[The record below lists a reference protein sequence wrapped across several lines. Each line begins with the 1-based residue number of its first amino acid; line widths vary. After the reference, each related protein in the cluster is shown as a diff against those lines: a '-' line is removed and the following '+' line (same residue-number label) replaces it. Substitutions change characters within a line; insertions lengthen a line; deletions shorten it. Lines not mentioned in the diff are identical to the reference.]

1 MSKVSE
7 FSLLSVRAAAPARAH
22 INSAIPNQGLTVSS
36 GATRQASIEL
46 SSLSK
51 QLANAAQ
58 RAAERDN
65 QLSRQALATLASKI
79 QMELGGSAY
88 RLTKPLHDAYVPDTD
103 DPELLARARQATDFL
118 NGKGSNP
125 FQSLTVEQLALIGYD
140 EGGDFTHNE
149 RLAASRELGKRYEV
163 WSRYIVDKSS
173 AEYQRTGY
181 QDEALREIIAT
192 YRSLPP
198 ILEAGFGN
206 YEVNM
211 TLMIGK
217 TDPPPSDEADSL
229 IDTILKTARK
239 LEDQAKK
246 DHPPLDGPDEPGKP
260 A

>member
-1 MSKVSE
+1 MSKVGE
-7 FSLLSVRAAAPARAH
+7 FSVAPLRAVASTRVHTHSAVPNQEAAA
-22 INSAIPNQGLTVSS
+22 TS
-36 GATRQASIEL
+36 GATRQASLDL
-46 SSLSK
+46 STLSK
-51 QLANAAQ
+51 QLASAAQ
-58 RAAERDN
+58 RAAARDS
-65 QLSRQALATLASKI
+65 QLSRQELAALASKI

-88 RLTKPLHDAYVPDTD
+88 RLTKPLHDAHVPDTD

-125 FQSLTVEQLALIGYD
+125 FQKLTIEQLALIGYD

-163 WSRYIVDKSS
+163 WSRAMVDKAN
-173 AEYQRTGY
+173 AEYQQTGY
-181 QDEALREIIAT
+181 QDEAIREIIAT
-192 YRSLPP
+192 YKSLPP

-217 TDPPPSDEADSL
+217 TDPPRSDDPDSL
-229 IDTILKTARK
+229 IDTLLKTARK
-239 LEDQAKK
+239 LEEQAKK
-246 DHPPLDGPDEPGKP
+246 DHPPLEGPDEPGKP

>member
-1 MSKVSE
+1 MPKISD
-7 FSLLSVRAAAPARAH
+7 FSAGSIRGVAFTRAPTHPAPKKQEAA
-22 INSAIPNQGLTVSS
+22 VSS
-36 GATRQASIEL
+36 GATRQASLDL
-46 SSLSK
+46 SPLAK
-51 QLANAAQ
+51 QLASAAQ
-58 RAAERDN
+58 RAAARDS
-65 QLSRQALATLASKI
+65 QLSRQELATLASKI

-88 RLTKPLHDAYVPDTD
+88 RLTKPLHDAHVPDTE

-125 FQSLTVEQLALIGYD
+125 FRRLTIEQLALIGYD

-163 WSRYIVDKSS
+163 WSRAMVDKLN
-173 AEYQRTGY
+173 AEYQQTGY
-181 QDEALREIIAT
+181 QDETTREIIAT
-192 YRSLPP
+192 YKALPP

-217 TDPPPSDEADSL
+217 TDPPRGDEADSL
-229 IDTILKTARK
+229 IDTLLKTARK

-246 DHPPLDGPDEPGKP
+246 DHPPLEGPDEPGKP